1 LGSER
6 ILITGKPTYEELEY
20 RIMLL
25 EREARWRKEA
35 QRALQEREAY
45 LKILFEYAPD
55 IYILCDAKGKLIDA
69 NRAAEKVTGFN
80 RSDVLGKDLFE
91 AGIID
96 ANQFEKAVNMLS
108 KVASKSPTTPD
119 EFTIRKKDGQSLAV
133 ELRAYPVEL
142 QNEPVVLMIARDI
155 TRYRQDIENCKRL
168 GDWFKRL
175 FEVDLD
181 PVLVF
186 SDDTGRIETA
196 NKASQNLFGYS
207 AKEFANLTVD
217 DLCISGRGREP
228 SLDQLRAVT
237 SGETPAAFRGFQTK
251 TGEALPAKIIVRK
264 FSFQKQTWTV
274 VRIR

>member
-1 LGSER
+1 M
-6 ILITGKPTYEELEY
+6 IDKPTYEELEY

-25 EREARWRKEA
+25 ERESRWRKEA
-35 QRALQEREAY
+35 QHALQEREAY

-69 NRAAEKVTGFN
+69 NRAAEKVTGFD
-80 RSDVLGKDLFE
+80 RSEVLGKDLFE

-119 EFTIRKKDGQSLAV
+119 EFIIHKKNGQSLAV

-155 TRYRQDIENCKRL
+155 TRYRQDIESCRRL
-168 GDWFKRL
+168 GDWFQRL
-175 FEVDLD
+175 FELDLD

-186 SDDTGRIETA
+186 NDDTGRIETA
-196 NKASQNLFGYS
+196 NKASRCLFGYS
-207 AKEFANLTVD
+207 EKELSNLCIE
-217 DLCISGRGREP
+217 DLCNNGSGRDPSPEP
-228 SLDQLRAVT
+228 LRAVT
-237 SGETPAAFRGFQTK
+237 PGEAPVAFRGFQTK
-251 TGEALPAKIIVRK
+251 TGAALPAKIIVRK

-274 VRIR
+274 LRIR

>member
-1 LGSER
+1 MT
-6 ILITGKPTYEELEY
+6 TGKPTYEELEY

-69 NRAAEKVTGFN
+69 NRAAEKVTGFD

-108 KVASKSPTTPD
+108 KVASKFPTTPD
-119 EFTIRKKDGQSLAV
+119 EFIIHKKNGQSLAV

-155 TRYRQDIENCKRL
+155 TRYRQDIESCRHL
-168 GDWFKRL
+168 GDWFQRL
-175 FEVDLD
+175 FELDLD

-186 SDDTGRIETA
+186 NDDTGRIETA
-196 NKASQNLFGYS
+196 NKASRCLFGYS
-207 AKEFANLTVD
+207 AKEFANLTIE
-217 DLCISGRGREP
+217 DLCNNGRGREP
-228 SLDQLRAVT
+228 SLEPLREVT
-237 SGETPAAFRGFQTK
+237 PGEAPVAFRGFKTK
-251 TGEALPAKIIVRK
+251 TGAALPAKVIVRK